1 MGKHNGSTKMKKRST
16 YRPRQATA
24 PMLVNRGLMDDKLSL
39 VEKMIVEAFAGGW
52 ATTQHFDELADMR
65 NVLTLAAA
73 YEADTDALAMC
84 DAMRIVLGNLR
95 DRHTATGRLGVTG
108 DELRML
114 RLFTEFYRDW
124 WMRQPVALYENA
136 CDELGRAHRMGVV
149 KEAA

>member
-1 MGKHNGSTKMKKRST
+1 MRKRST
-16 YRPRQATA
+16 YRPRPATP
-24 PMLVNRGLMDDKLSL
+24 PMLVNRGLIDGDLEL
-39 VEKMIVEAFAGGW
+39 RERMIVEAFAGGW

-73 YEADTDALAMC
+73 YKEDTDALAMC
-84 DAMRIVLGNLR
+84 DAMRIILGNLR
-95 DRHTATGRLGVTG
+95 DLHADTGQFLVIG

-124 WMRQPVALYENA
+124 WLRQPVALYENA